1 MAKFLRVPLGPHL
14 IDIVHLIRSNAQR
27 HSTFDVFRDFCE
39 LAAISLSN
47 AVDGV
52 HWDAR
57 EQRYLQ
63 IVGRYQPDE
72 VARFPQML
80 GHLALSLQTTFHDA
94 LGSLFMAMELGNAW
108 KGQSFTPYSVSRAM
122 AAMALSDAGSVIE
135 RQGFIT
141 VADPAVGGGAMMIA
155 AADVLHEAGF
165 NYADVLH
172 VTAHDIDATAVT
184 MSYVQFSLLGIPAVV
199 RHGDSLKMEVRDY
212 WVTPAHV
219 LGRWSAKLAAKQP
232 GESPALVPALPTH
245 GQPLTLF

>member
-1 MAKFLRVPLGPHL
+1 MAKSFRMPLDPHL
-14 IDIVHLIRSNAQR
+14 TDIARLIHSNAQR

-47 AVDGV
+47 TVDSV

-57 EQRYLQ
+57 EQRYLE

-72 VARFPQML
+72 VKRFPQML
-80 GHLALSLQTTFHDA
+80 GHLALSLQTALHDA
-94 LGSLFMAMELGNAW
+94 LGSLFMAMELGDAW
-108 KGQSFTPYSVSRAM
+108 KGQFFTPYSISRMM
-122 AAMALSDAGSVIE
+122 AAMSLADAEILIQ

-172 VTAHDIDATAVT
+172 VTAQDIDATAVY
-184 MSYVQFSLLGIPAVV
+184 MSYVQLSLIGIPAVV

-219 LGRWSAKLAAKQP
+219 LGHWSAKLAGKQSA
-232 GESPALVPALPTH
+232 ESPTEVLALPAH
-245 GQPLTLF
+245 VQQLTLF